1 LKNSDKERVTGDRL
15 KPCSYS
21 KLITYHLVAALESHQ
36 ITRRAERDARG
47 ADCFK
52 RSSDYLSEGDKTN
65 MPVKKYLKES
75 IKLGDKELTVETGRV
90 AKQADGSVVIRYGDT
105 MLLVAAVGA
114 PHTREGIDFFPLTVE
129 YREAN
134 YAAGRIP
141 GNYFRREGRPTEK
154 ETLTSRLIDRPC
166 RPLFTEGYKNE
177 TQVIASVISAD
188 PDNNPDVIAI
198 TGASCALYLSDIPF
212 PNPIAGVRV
221 GLIDGRYIINPT
233 YDETRESRL
242 NLIVAGTEE
251 AIVMVEA
258 GASEVSEEIMVEA
271 LMLAHKEINRLC
283 RWQRELYKALDIQK
297 RAVEAPALN
306 EEMLGEIE
314 RNYSDRLRASLDTTQ
329 QEKRASYA
337 AVDALKKE
345 VVDSYPEDQPEKR
358 QMAKKI
364 FDHLKE
370 TIFRDDILNKRRRPD
385 GRRFSEIRPITCE
398 VGWLPRVH
406 GSALFTRGETQAL
419 VTTTLGTKD
428 DEQFMDDLEKGE
440 VKRRFLLHYNFP
452 HYSVGE
458 VGRFGSSSRR
468 EIGHGALA
476 RRSIEGVLPDESQF
490 PYTIRIVSDIT
501 ESNGSSSMASI
512 CGGIL
517 SLMDAGVPLKAPV
530 AGVAMGLV
538 MEGNKY
544 AILSD
549 IAGAEDHY
557 GDMDFKVAGTRE
569 GITALQMDIKISG
582 INASILAEALEQAKK
597 GRLHIL
603 DAMEKTIAEPRED
616 IAPYAP
622 RIIQIKINPDK
633 IREVIGPGGKIIR
646 ALVEETG
653 AKIDVEDD
661 GTISIASA
669 DGAAAQAAID
679 RIRGITAEAEIGQTY
694 LGTVSRIVDFG
705 AFVEIFPGTD
715 GLLHIS
721 EIADRRVKDVRDEL
735 KEGQQI
741 MVKCIG
747 KEGNKIKLSRKAILR
762 DEQQKAEAAGAGD
775 GE

>member
-1 LKNSDKERVTGDRL
+1 M
-15 KPCSYS
+15 
-21 KLITYHLVAALESHQ
+21 A
-36 ITRRAERDARG
+36 
-47 ADCFK
+47 
-52 RSSDYLSEGDKTN
+52 
-65 MPVKKYLKES
+65 VKKYLKES
-75 IKLGDKELTVETGRV
+75 IKLGEKELTVESGRV
-90 AKQADGSVVIRYGDT
+90 AKQASGSVVISYGDT

-114 PHTREGIDFFPLTVE
+114 NVPREGIDFFPLTVE
-129 YREAN
+129 YRESN

-141 GNYFRREGRPTEK
+141 GNYFRREGRPNEK
-154 ETLTSRLIDRPC
+154 EVLTSRLIDRPC
-166 RPLFTEGYKNE
+166 RPLFAEGYRNE
-177 TQVIASVISAD
+177 TQVVASVISAD

-212 PNPIAGVRV
+212 LEPIAGVRI
-221 GLIDGRYIINPT
+221 GLIEGRYIVNPT
-233 YDETRESRL
+233 YDEVRDSRL

-258 GASEVSEEIMVEA
+258 GAREVSEEIMLEA

-283 RWQRELYKALDIQK
+283 RWQKQLYKALDIQK
-297 RAVEAPALN
+297 RDVVPAPVN
-306 EEMLGEIE
+306 EEMLEEIS
-314 RNYSDRLRASLDTTQ
+314 RNYGDRLREALDSTNKDKL
-329 QEKRASYA
+329 ESYA
-337 AVDALKKE
+337 AVDTLKKE
-345 VVDSYPEDQPEKR
+345 VVEGYPADEIEQR
-358 QMAKKI
+358 QMAKI
-364 FDHLKE
+364 VFDNLKE
-370 TIFRDDILNKRRRPD
+370 SIFRDDILNKRRRPD
-385 GRRFSEIRPITCE
+385 GRRFSEIRQITCE

-406 GSALFTRGETQAL
+406 GSALFTRGETQAM
-419 VTTTLGTKD
+419 VSTTLGTKE

-452 HYSVGE
+452 QFSVGE

-476 RRSIEGVLPDESQF
+476 RRAIESVLPDESVF

-501 ESNGSSSMASI
+501 ESNGSSSMASV
-512 CGGIL
+512 CGGTL

-544 AILSD
+544 AILTD

-557 GDMDFKVAGTRE
+557 GDMDFKVAGTKD
-569 GITALQMDIKISG
+569 GITALQMDIKIGG
-582 INASILAEALEQAKK
+582 INAQIMAEALEQAKK

-603 DAMEKTIAEPRED
+603 GVMEKSLPEPRPA
-616 IAPYAP
+616 ISVYAP

-633 IREVIGPGGKIIR
+633 IRDVIGPGGKVIR

-653 AKIDVEDD
+653 AKIDVADD
-661 GTISIASA
+661 GTISIATASGDAA
-669 DGAAAQAAID
+669 DAAVN
-679 RIRGITAEAEIGQTY
+679 RIRGLTAEAEIGQTY

-741 MVKCIG
+741 LVKCIG
-747 KEGNKIKLSRKAILR
+747 REGNKIKLSRKAVLR
-762 DEQQKAEAAGAGD
+762 DESRKAEAASASD
-775 GE
+775 SD

>member
-1 LKNSDKERVTGDRL
+1 M
-15 KPCSYS
+15 
-21 KLITYHLVAALESHQ
+21 A
-36 ITRRAERDARG
+36 
-47 ADCFK
+47 
-52 RSSDYLSEGDKTN
+52 
-65 MPVKKYLKES
+65 VKKYLKES
-75 IKLGDKELTVETGRV
+75 IKVGDRDLTVETGKV

-105 MLLVAAVGA
+105 MVLCAAVGA
-114 PHTREGIDFFPLTVE
+114 FSPREGADFFPLTVE
-129 YREAN
+129 YRESN

-141 GNYFRREGRPTEK
+141 GNYFRREGRPNEK
-154 ETLTSRLIDRPC
+154 EVLTSRLIDRPC
-166 RPLFTEGYKNE
+166 RPLFAEGYKNE

-188 PDNNPDVIAI
+188 PDNNPDVVAI

-212 PNPIAGVRV
+212 LNPIAGVRI
-221 GLIDGRYIINPT
+221 GLVDGRYIVNPT
-233 YDETRESRL
+233 YDEVRDSRL

-271 LMLAHKEINRLC
+271 LMLAHKEINRIC
-283 RWQRELYKALDIQK
+283 RWQKELYKALEIQK
-297 RAVEAPALN
+297 REVTSEAYN

-314 RNYSDRLRASLDTTQ
+314 RNYSERLRNALDTTN
-329 QEKRASYA
+329 QEKRDSYA

-345 VVDSYPEDQPEKR
+345 VVEGYTEDEPEKR
-358 QMAKKI
+358 RMAKMI

-385 GRRFSEIRPITCE
+385 GRRFSEIRPISCE

-406 GSALFTRGETQAL
+406 GSALFTRGETQAI
-419 VTTTLGTKD
+419 VTATLGTKE
-428 DEQFMDDLEKGE
+428 DEQYMDDLEKGE

-476 RRSIEGVLPDESQF
+476 RRALEAVLPDDADF
-490 PYTIRIVSDIT
+490 PYTVRIVSDIT
-501 ESNGSSSMASI
+501 ESNGSSSMASV
-512 CGGIL
+512 CGGTL

-544 AILSD
+544 AILTD

-557 GDMDFKVAGTRE
+557 GDMDFKVTGTHE
-569 GITALQMDIKISG
+569 GITALQMDIKIAG
-582 INASILAEALEQAKK
+582 INAQILAEALEQAKK
-597 GRLHIL
+597 GRLFIL
-603 DAMEKTIAEPRED
+603 GVMEQTIAEPRTA
-616 IAPYAP
+616 ISAHAP
-622 RIIQIKINPDK
+622 RIVQIKINPDK
-633 IREVIGPGGKIIR
+633 IRDVIGPGGKMIR
-646 ALVEETG
+646 SIVEETG
-653 AKIDVEDD
+653 AKIDVSDD
-661 GTISIASA
+661 GTISIASSN
-669 DGAAAQAAID
+669 GENTEAAINK
-679 RIRGITAEAEIGQTY
+679 IRGLTAEAEVGQTY

-721 EIADRRVKDVRDEL
+721 EI
-735 KEGQQI
+735 
-741 MVKCIG
+741 
-747 KEGNKIKLSRKAILR
+747 
-762 DEQQKAEAAGAGD
+762 
-775 GE
+775 

>member
-1 LKNSDKERVTGDRL
+1 MS
-15 KPCSYS
+15 
-21 KLITYHLVAALESHQ
+21 
-36 ITRRAERDARG
+36 
-47 ADCFK
+47 
-52 RSSDYLSEGDKTN
+52 
-65 MPVKKYLKES
+65 VKKYLKES
-75 IKLGDKELTVETGRV
+75 IKVGDRDLTVETGKV

-105 MLLVAAVGA
+105 MVLCAAVGA
-114 PHTREGIDFFPLTVE
+114 LTPREGADFFPLTVE
-129 YREAN
+129 YRESN

-141 GNYFRREGRPTEK
+141 GNYFRREGRPNEK
-154 ETLTSRLIDRPC
+154 EVLTSRMIDRPC
-166 RPLFTEGYKNE
+166 RPLFADGYKNE

-188 PDNNPDVIAI
+188 PDNNPDVVAM

-212 PNPIAGVRV
+212 MNPIAGVRI
-221 GLIDGRYIINPT
+221 GLVDGRYIVNPT
-233 YDETRESRL
+233 YDEVRESRL
-242 NLIVAGTEE
+242 NLVVAGTEE

-258 GASEVSEEIMVEA
+258 GAQEVSEEIMVEA
-271 LMLAHKEINRLC
+271 LMLAHKEINRIC
-283 RWQRELYKALDIQK
+283 RWQKELYKALDIQK
-297 RAVEAPALN
+297 REVVAETHN

-314 RNYSDRLRASLDTTQ
+314 RNYAERLRAALDTTD
-329 QEKRASYA
+329 QEKRDSYA

-345 VVDSYPEDQPEKR
+345 VVEGYPEDEPEKR
-358 QMAKKI
+358 RMAKAI

-385 GRRFSEIRPITCE
+385 GRRFSEIRPISCE

-406 GSALFTRGETQAL
+406 GSALFTRGETQAI
-419 VTTTLGTKD
+419 VTTTLGTKE
-428 DEQFMDDLEKGE
+428 DEQYMDDLEKGE

-476 RRSIEGVLPDESQF
+476 RRALEAVLPEDADF
-490 PYTIRIVSDIT
+490 PYTLRIVSDIT
-501 ESNGSSSMASI
+501 ESNGSSSMASV
-512 CGGIL
+512 CGGTL

-544 AILSD
+544 AILTD

-557 GDMDFKVAGTRE
+557 GDMDFKVTGTHD
-569 GITALQMDIKISG
+569 GITALQMDIKIGG
-582 INASILAEALEQAKK
+582 INAQILAEALEQAKK
-597 GRLHIL
+597 GRLYIL
-603 DAMEKTIAEPRED
+603 GVMEKTIAEPR
-616 IAPYAP
+616 IAISAHAP
-622 RIIQIKINPDK
+622 RIVQIKINPDK
-633 IREVIGPGGKIIR
+633 IRDVIGPGGKMIR
-646 ALVEETG
+646 SIVEETG
-653 AKIDVEDD
+653 AKIDVSDD
-661 GTISIASA
+661 GTISIASSNSENTE
-669 DGAAAQAAID
+669 AAIAK
-679 RIRGITAEAEIGQTY
+679 IRGLTAEAEVGQSY

-735 KEGQQI
+735 REGQQI

-747 KEGNKIKLSRKAILR
+747 KEGNKIKLSRKAVLR
-762 DEQQKAEAAGAGD
+762 DEQKQADAASAGD
-775 GE
+775 GD

>member
-1 LKNSDKERVTGDRL
+1 MTL
-15 KPCSYS
+15 
-21 KLITYHLVAALESHQ
+21 
-36 ITRRAERDARG
+36 
-47 ADCFK
+47 
-52 RSSDYLSEGDKTN
+52 
-65 MPVKKYLKES
+65 KKYLNES
-75 IKLGDKELTVETGRV
+75 IRVGDRDLTVEVGRV
-90 AKQADGSVVIRYGDT
+90 ARQADGSCVVRYGDT
-105 MLLVAAVGA
+105 MVLCAAVGA
-114 PHTREGIDFFPLTVE
+114 KTAREGIDFFPLTVE
-129 YREAN
+129 YRESN

-141 GNYFRREGRPTEK
+141 GNYFRREGRPNEK
-154 ETLTSRLIDRPC
+154 EVITIRLIDRPC
-166 RPLFTEGYKNE
+166 RPLFTDGYRNE
-177 TQVIASVISAD
+177 TQVVTTVISAD
-188 PDNNPDVIAI
+188 PDNNPDVVAI

-221 GLIDGRYIINPT
+221 GLVDGRYVVNPT
-233 YDETRESRL
+233 YDEVRDSRL

-258 GASEVSEEIMVEA
+258 GAHEVSEEIMVEA

-283 RWQRELYKALDIQK
+283 RWQKELYKALGVEK
-297 RAVEAPALN
+297 RPVEPVALN
-306 EEMLGEIE
+306 EEMLGEIQ
-314 RNYSDRLRASLDTTQ
+314 RNYGERLRAALDTTDQ
-329 QEKRASYA
+329 SKRASYA
-337 AVDALKKE
+337 AVDALKAE
-345 VVDSYPEDQPEKR
+345 VVESYPEDQAETR
-358 QMAKKI
+358 ALAKKC

-370 TIFRDDILNKRRRPD
+370 TIFRDDILNHRRRPD

-398 VGWLPRVH
+398 VGWLPRTH
-406 GSALFTRGETQAL
+406 GSALFTRGETQAM

-476 RRSIEGVLPDESQF
+476 RRAIEPVLPDETVF
-490 PYTIRIVSDIT
+490 PYTLRIVSDIT
-501 ESNGSSSMASI
+501 ESNGSSSMASV
-512 CGGIL
+512 CGGTL
-517 SLMDAGVPLKAPV
+517 SMMDAGVPMKSPV

-544 AILSD
+544 AILTD

-557 GDMDFKVAGTRE
+557 GDMDFKVTGTRS
-569 GITALQMDIKISG
+569 GITALQMDIKIAG
-582 INASILAEALEQAKK
+582 VNAQIMAEALEQARK
-597 GRLHIL
+597 GRLYIL
-603 DAMEKTIAEPRED
+603 SAMETTLAEPRAA
-616 IAPYAP
+616 ISPHAP

-633 IREVIGPGGKIIR
+633 IRDVIGPGGKVIR
-646 ALVEETG
+646 SLVEETG
-653 AKIDVEDD
+653 AKIDVSDD
-661 GTISIASA
+661 GTISIATAS
-669 DGAAAQAAID
+669 GAAAEAAVN
-679 RIRGITAEAEIGQTY
+679 RIRGLTAEAEVGQTY

-721 EIADRRVKDVRDEL
+721 EIADRRVKDVREEL

-747 KEGNKIKLSRKAILR
+747 KEGNKIKLSRKAVLR
-762 DEQQKAEAAGAGD
+762 DESRQAEAASSGD
-775 GE
+775 SD

>member
-1 LKNSDKERVTGDRL
+1 MSQR
-15 KPCSYS
+15 
-21 KLITYHLVAALESHQ
+21 
-36 ITRRAERDARG
+36 
-47 ADCFK
+47 
-52 RSSDYLSEGDKTN
+52 
-65 MPVKKYLKES
+65 KYLKES
-75 IKLGDKELTVETGRV
+75 IKLGDKELTVESGRL

-105 MLLVAAVGA
+105 MLLVAAVSA
-114 PHTREGIDFFPLTVE
+114 PNPREGIDFFPLTVE

-141 GNYFRREGRPTEK
+141 GNYFRREGRPNEK
-154 ETLTSRLIDRPC
+154 EVLTSRLIDRPC
-166 RPLFTEGYKNE
+166 RPPFVEGYRNE

-212 PNPIAGVRV
+212 TNPIAGVRI
-221 GLIDGRYIINPT
+221 GLIEGRYIVNPT
-233 YDETRESRL
+233 YDEVRESRL
-242 NLIVAGTEE
+242 NLVVAGTEE

-258 GASEVSEEIMVEA
+258 GASEISEEIMVEA

-283 RWQRELYKALDIQK
+283 RWQKELYKALEITK
-297 RAVEAPALN
+297 REVTAAALD
-306 EEMLGEIE
+306 EEMHGEISE
-314 RNYSDRLRASLDTTQ
+314 KYSEQLRTALDTATQ
-329 QEKRASYA
+329 DKRSSYA

-345 VVDSYPEDQPEKR
+345 VVESYPEDQPEKR
-358 QMAKKI
+358 PMAKLI
-364 FDHLKE
+364 FDQLKE
-370 TIFRDDILNKRRRPD
+370 MVFRDDILNKRRRPD

-428 DEQFMDDLEKGE
+428 DEQFMDDIEKGE
-440 VKRRFLLHYNFP
+440 IKRRFMLHYNFP

-458 VGRFGSSSRR
+458 VRRFGSSSRR

-476 RRSIEGVLPDESQF
+476 RRAIESVLHDEAVL

-501 ESNGSSSMASI
+501 ESNGSSSMASV

-557 GDMDFKVAGTRE
+557 GDMDFKVTGTRE
-569 GITALQMDIKISG
+569 GITALQMDIKIGG
-582 INASILAEALEQAKK
+582 INAQIMAEALEQAKK
-597 GRLHIL
+597 GRMHIL
-603 DAMEKTIAEPRED
+603 GVMEKTLAEPREE

-622 RIIQIKINPDK
+622 RIVQIKINPDK

-715 GLLHIS
+715 G
-721 EIADRRVKDVRDEL
+721 
-735 KEGQQI
+735 
-741 MVKCIG
+741 
-747 KEGNKIKLSRKAILR
+747 
-762 DEQQKAEAAGAGD
+762 
-775 GE
+775 

>member
-1 LKNSDKERVTGDRL
+1 
-15 KPCSYS
+15 
-21 KLITYHLVAALESHQ
+21 
-36 ITRRAERDARG
+36 
-47 ADCFK
+47 
-52 RSSDYLSEGDKTN
+52 

-75 IKLGDKELTVETGRV
+75 IKLGDKDLTVETGRV
-90 AKQADGSVVIRYGDT
+90 AKQADGSLVIQYGDT
-105 MLLVAAVGA
+105 MLLVAAVSA
-114 PHTREGIDFFPLTVE
+114 LNAREGIDFFPLTVE

-154 ETLTSRLIDRPC
+154 EVLTSRLIDRPC
-166 RPLFTEGYKNE
+166 RPLFAEGYRNE
-177 TQVIASVISAD
+177 TQVVASVISAD

-212 PNPIAGVRV
+212 LSPIAGVRI
-221 GLIDGRYIINPT
+221 GLIEGRYIVNPS
-233 YDETRESRL
+233 YDEVRESRL

-283 RWQRELYKALDIQK
+283 RWQRELYKALDVKK
-297 RAVEAPALN
+297 REVDVSPLN
-306 EEMLGEIE
+306 EEMVGEIE
-314 RNYSDRLRASLDTTQ
+314 RNYADRMRSALDTTS
-329 QEKRASYA
+329 QEKRDSYA
-337 AVDALKKE
+337 AIDALKKE
-345 VVDSYPEDQPEKR
+345 VVEGYPEDQVERR
-358 QMAKKI
+358 QMAKLI

-370 TIFRDDILNKRRRPD
+370 KIFRDDILNNRRRPD
-385 GRRFSEIRPITCE
+385 GRRFSEIRPISIETA
-398 VGWLPRVH
+398 WLPRVH

-419 VTTTLGTKD
+419 VTTTLGTKE

-476 RRSIEGVLPDESQF
+476 RRALETVLPDESEF

-501 ESNGSSSMASI
+501 ESNGSSSMASV
-512 CGGIL
+512 CGGTL
-517 SLMDAGVPLKAPV
+517 SMMDAGVPLKAPV

-544 AILSD
+544 AILTD

-557 GDMDFKVAGTRE
+557 GDMDFKVTGTKD
-569 GITALQMDIKISG
+569 GITALQMDIKIAG
-582 INASILAEALEQAKK
+582 INAQIMAEALEQARK
-597 GRLHIL
+597 GRLYIL
-603 DAMEKTIAEPRED
+603 SLLEKALPAARPEISAH
-616 IAPYAP
+616 AP

-633 IREVIGPGGKIIR
+633 IRDVIGPGGKMIR
-646 ALVEETG
+646 SLVEETG
-653 AKIDVEDD
+653 AKIDVSDD
-661 GTISIASA
+661 GTISIATPS
-669 DGAAAQAAID
+669 GAAAEAAVN
-679 RIRGITAEAEIGQTY
+679 RIRGITAEAEVGQTY

-741 MVKCIG
+741 LVKCIG
-747 KEGNKIKLSRKAILR
+747 KEGNKIKLSRKAVLR
-762 DEQQKAEAAGAGD
+762 DEERKAEAASAGESD
-775 GE
+775 

>member
-1 LKNSDKERVTGDRL
+1 
-15 KPCSYS
+15 
-21 KLITYHLVAALESHQ
+21 
-36 ITRRAERDARG
+36 
-47 ADCFK
+47 
-52 RSSDYLSEGDKTN
+52 
-65 MPVKKYLKES
+65 MPVSKYLKES

-105 MLLVAAVGA
+105 MVLVAAVA
-114 PHTREGIDFFPLTVE
+114 AQTPREGIDFFPLTVE

-141 GNYFRREGRPTEK
+141 GNYFRREGRPNEK
-154 ETLTSRLIDRPC
+154 EVLTSRLIDRPC
-166 RPLFTEGYKNE
+166 RPLFTEGFRNE

-188 PDNNPDVIAI
+188 PDNDPDVIAI

-212 PNPIAGVRV
+212 PTPIAGVRI
-221 GLIDGRYIINPT
+221 GLIEGRYIINPT
-233 YDETRESRL
+233 YDERRDSRL
-242 NLIVAGTEE
+242 NLLVAGTEE

-258 GASEVSEEIMVEA
+258 GAQEVSEEIMVEA

-283 RWQRELYKALDIQK
+283 RWQKELYKALEIEK
-297 RAVEAPALN
+297 RAVEPPLLN
-306 EEMLGEIE
+306 EEMMGEIE
-314 RNYSDRLRASLDTTQ
+314 RNYTERLRASLDTSQ
-329 QEKRASYA
+329 HGKQSSYA

-345 VVDSYPEDQPEKR
+345 VVESYPEDQPELR

-370 TIFRDDILNKRRRPD
+370 KIFRDDILNLRRRPD
-385 GRRFSEIRPITCE
+385 GRRFGEVRQVTCE
-398 VGWLPRVH
+398 IGWLPRTH

-419 VTTTLGTKD
+419 VTTTLGTKE

-452 HYSVGE
+452 QYSVGE

-476 RRSIEGVLPDESQF
+476 RRAIEPILPDDADF
-490 PYTIRIVSDIT
+490 PYTLRIVSDIT

-512 CGGIL
+512 CGGVL
-517 SLMDAGVPLKAPV
+517 SLMDAGVPLKRPV

-544 AILSD
+544 AILTD

-557 GDMDFKVAGTRE
+557 GDMDFKVAGSRD
-569 GITALQMDIKISG
+569 GITALQMDIKIGG
-582 INASILAEALEQAKK
+582 INAQIMADALAQARK

-603 DAMEKTIAEPRED
+603 DIMEKSISEPREE
-616 IAPYAP
+616 ISPYAP

-633 IREVIGPGGKIIR
+633 IRDVIGPGGKMIR
-646 ALVEETG
+646 SIVEETG

-661 GTISIASA
+661 GTISIATA
-669 DGAAAQAAID
+669 DSAAADAAVN
-679 RIRGITAEAEIGQTY
+679 RIRGLTAEAEIGETY

-747 KEGNKIKLSRKAILR
+747 KEGNKIKLSRKAVLK
-762 DEQQKAEAAGAGD
+762 DEKQRAEAAGGV
-775 GE
+775 GED